1 MLPALPGEDVVDE
14 VLFVEELQLSLDVS
28 VLQEQVV
35 DGVAVPREV
44 RRSFPPKLF
53 VLITRQESILRVQR
67 L

>member
-1 MLPALPGEDVVDE
+1 MLPALPGVDVVDE
-14 VLFVEELQLSLDVS
+14 ILFVEELQLSLDVS

-44 RRSFPPKLF
+44 WRAFPTELF